1 MIELTQ
7 AECAL
12 AAQIG
17 CRRHISAKF
26 NNRGDVIGLS
36 NGWEDN
42 IEGALAEVAFAKHMN
57 LWFDPNLG
65 KFGEPDVG
73 DWHVR
78 STKYERGKLCIHP
91 NELTGKYV
99 LLTGKFNRWTVAGW
113 INAEEGRQEQF
124 YTTVRDDRPVK
135 CYWIPQEELNDLE

>member
-1 MIELTQ
+1 MIHLTQ
-7 AECAL
+7 AECAF

-17 CRRHISAKF
+17 CRRFINAKF
-26 NNRGDVIGLS
+26 NNRQDYIGLS

-65 KFGEPDVG
+65 KFGEPDVD

-78 STKYERGKLCIHP
+78 STKYLNGKLCIHP
-91 NELTGKYV
+91 DERTGKYV
-99 LLTGKFNRWTVAGW
+99 LLTGKFNEWSVKGW
-113 INAEEGRQEQF
+113 IDAEQGRQEQF
-124 YTTVRDDRPVK
+124 YMSLRDDRPVK
-135 CYWIPQEELNDLE
+135 CYWIPQNVLNKV

>member
-7 AECAL
+7 AECAF

-17 CRRHISAKF
+17 SRRHISAKF
-26 NNRGDVIGLS
+26 NNRGDIIGLS

-42 IEGALAEVAFAKHMN
+42 IEGALAEIAFAKHMN

-65 KFGEPDVG
+65 KFGEADVG
-73 DWHVR
+73 VWHVR
-78 STKYERGKLCIHP
+78 GTKYDHGKLCIHP
-91 NELTGKYV
+91 NEYTGKYV
-99 LLTGKFNRWTVAGW
+99 LLTGRFNTWRVAGW
-113 INAEEGRQEQF
+113 ITAEEGRQERF

-135 CYWIPQEELNDLE
+135 CYWIPQSELKELN